1 MSSKRNR
8 RISTV
13 LATLFG
19 ATMLSTAASAQVLN
33 GGFESGLT
41 SWTTGGVVQAQGSG
55 MGITPQEGSSQAL
68 IASATD
74 GTITPAVTAGSGL
87 TAAALEAAIGLPS
100 GTIATIPNGTPVL
113 CSGMSQQFI
122 LAAGQSVSFDWN
134 FITNQ
139 TFIDNTSLSIPPD
152 PNNKDF
158 AFAALVRV
166 GFNTVITKLT
176 DTQDGFI
183 NGIGP
188 AGFLTN
194 FATTQAAC
202 PFISSLDWRV
212 RTFTVSFPGTYK
224 LCFGVVHATN
234 TPDNGVN
241 SALVVDNV
249 SATASAIAVT
259 APATVVG
266 GQSFT
271 GTVDIGSPVPPAQTV
286 VITLSSNSAN
296 IVPPPTVTLLEG
308 ESTKD
313 FSVTTVAVLSSANR
327 LLFAT
332 RGGTTVS
339 APVRLI
345 PVPKLSNLTLSPTT
359 VLELGSSTATITLLT
374 EAEPGGTVVT
384 LSDNSTA
391 ITIPATATVPAGT
404 LTTTFTVNTTTV
416 AASTTRQVTAT
427 LNGTTKSASLTINP
441 VLGFSVVPT
450 TMQGGQNATGTVT
463 IGTTSGSDTVIT
475 VTDNSSA
482 LITPPSVTILANQS
496 SANFTIGSTVV
507 ASSVVRTV
515 TVTMGAQTKTV
526 SITLNP

>member
-19 ATMLSTAASAQVLN
+19 ATMLSASASAQVLN

-41 SWTTGGVVQAQGSG
+41 NWTTGGVVQAQGAA

-74 GTITPAVTAGSGL
+74 GTITPAVTAGTGL
-87 TAAALEAAIGLPS
+87 TAAALESIIGLPA

-113 CSGMSQQFI
+113 CSGMSQQFT

-134 FITNQ
+134 FLTNQ
-139 TFIDNTSLSIPPD
+139 TFNDGTSLSIPPD

-166 GFNTVITKLT
+166 GFNTVITKLA
-176 DTQDGFI
+176 DTQDGFV
-183 NGIGP
+183 NGGP
-188 AGFLTN
+188 GGFLTN
-194 FATTQAAC
+194 FITTQPAC
-202 PFISSLDWRV
+202 PFISTLNWKP
-212 RTFTVSFPGTYK
+212 RTFSVSFPGTYR
-224 LCFGVVHATN
+224 LCFGVVHASST

-271 GTVDIGSPVPPAQTV
+271 GTVDIGTPVPPAQTV

-308 ESTKD
+308 ESTKS

-345 PVPKLSNLTLSPTT
+345 PVPKLSNLTLNPTT

-374 EAEPGGTVVT
+374 EAEPGGTVVA

-391 ITIPATATVPAGT
+391 ITIPASATVPAGT

-463 IGTTSGSDTVIT
+463 IGTTSGSDTAIA

-482 LITPPSVTILANQS
+482 LVTPPSVTILANQS

-507 ASSVVRTV
+507 ASSVTRTV